1 MPHYVRR
8 VPRREPI
15 DPEGYYHVGS
25 RGCYGRTLFANV
37 DQHERFLSMYQRV
50 AHKYRW
56 ETPSWA
62 LMKNHHHFIIHL
74 TEGGLSEGM
83 RELHGGYSRW
93 LHQIYGQTRQGH
105 LFRHAFF
112 ARRLKTDGA
121 LLVACMYVDRN
132 AAVALRLPKAEEGR
146 WTGYPATIGLE
157 HPRPFHTPSTLL
169 SLIDDAPARAQPAYR
184 ELVEYG
190 LALQGQG
197 PSPNDGV
204 SAHG

>member
-1 MPHYVRR
+1 M
-8 VPRREPI
+8 PRREPL
-15 DPEGYYHVGS
+15 DPEGYYHVSS

-37 DQHERFLSMYQRV
+37 NQHERFLAMYQRV
-50 AHKYRW
+50 AHKYHW

-62 LMKNHHHFIIHL
+62 LMKNHHHFVVHL

-112 ARRLKTDGA
+112 ARRLKTDDA
-121 LLVACMYVDRN
+121 VLVACSYVDLN
-132 AAVALRLPKAEEGR
+132 AAAALRLATAEESK
-146 WTGYPATIGLE
+146 WCSYPANIGLE
-157 HPRPFHTPSTLL
+157 HPRPFHTPATLL
-169 SLIDDAPARAQPAYR
+169 SIIDESPTRAQVAYR
-184 ELVEYG
+184 KLVDYG
-190 LALQGQG
+190 LALRGQG